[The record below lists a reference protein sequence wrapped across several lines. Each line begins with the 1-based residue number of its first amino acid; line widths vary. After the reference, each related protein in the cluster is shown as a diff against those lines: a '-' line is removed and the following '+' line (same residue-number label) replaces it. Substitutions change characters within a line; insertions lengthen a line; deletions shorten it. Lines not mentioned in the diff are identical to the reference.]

1 MSDGMPTYWAMTLGS
16 FISRLAEIPA
26 DLPIRTDSGHQIAEV
41 TSYRGYYEQPALCPW
56 LDWRGDVALA
66 TVGEVLTMARASAG
80 AEREGWKGGTYV
92 MREDAELWF
101 AEEGS
106 ASGERP
112 IAVEVR
118 DGAAVIVLCGGL

>member
-1 MSDGMPTYWAMTLGS
+1 MPTYWAMTLGS
-16 FISRLAEIPA
+16 FISRLAELPG
-26 DLPIRTDSGHQIAEV
+26 DLPIRTDSGHRIAEV

-56 LDWRGDVALA
+56 LDWRPDHAALT
-66 TVGEVLTMARASAG
+66 TVGEVLAMAHASVG
-80 AEREGWKGGTYV
+80 AEREGWKGGTFV
-92 MREDAELWF
+92 MREGSDLWF

-118 DGAAVIVLCGGL
+118 DGMAVIVLCGGL